1 MILAL
6 NTDIS
11 VIKIQYHK
19 YIYII
24 IYNKVIIIF
33 LKNVTT
39 AFHMLLILLLQ
50 HALRYSFKEKHN
62 NVLIF
67 QTYLRNSSKI
77 STEAAILS
85 HVIINLF
92 FFKQINKD
100 ASNLLNNF
108 LDIPQTLQKILM

>member
-11 VIKIQYHK
+11 TIKIQYHK
-19 YIYII
+19 YII

-39 AFHMLLILLLQ
+39 SFHMLLILLLQ
-50 HALRYSFKEKHN
+50 YALRYSFKEKHN

-85 HVIINLF
+85 QVIINLF

-108 LDIPQTLQKILM
+108 LDIPQTLQKY